1 MDTIAMTMKLV
12 ISIVLVASTLPTA
25 VQAQMRVGPRVPVPT
40 GIDVP
45 RDGVA
50 VPMQDM
56 GGRPVVELKI
66 NGKGPYRF
74 ILDTGAVTTVLSD
87 ELSRE
92 LSLTPPPGVQVA
104 SVGGGPAPAIVL
116 IHEVRIGE
124 AVLEDMIA
132 AVRPLGGLLKGENA
146 PRGVLSAA
154 CFPGYLLTYDYP
166 GKRISIRKG
175 ALARADS
182 KSIFQY
188 TEDQVLP
195 TVPVRIAGHDTQVH
209 LDTGSGFGLTL
220 PVKFLAELPL
230 ASQPKEAG
238 TVRTGGGEFPV
249 SIARVNGTIELGKYR
264 LGLDEVRFSDARPGP
279 GPSVGNIGYGVL
291 REFVVTL
298 DSKNQRIRLDQ

>member
-1 MDTIAMTMKLV
+1 MRMKLV
-12 ISIVLVASTLPTA
+12 ISIVLVASTLPAA
-25 VQAQMRVGPRVPVPT
+25 VQAQMHPQVPVPS
-40 GIDVP
+40 GIEVP
-45 RDGVA
+45 SNGVT

-74 ILDTGAVTTVLSD
+74 ILDTGAVTTVVSD

-92 LSLTPPPGVQVA
+92 LSLTPPAGVQVA
-104 SVGGGPAPAIVL
+104 TVGGGPAPAIIV
-116 IHEVRIGE
+116 IHDVRIGD
-124 AVLEDMIA
+124 ALLEDLIA
-132 AVRPLGGLLKGENA
+132 AVMPLGGLLKGENA

-166 GKRISIRKG
+166 AKQILIKKG
-175 ALARADS
+175 ALASADS

-195 TVPVRIAGHDTQVH
+195 TVPVRIAGHDAQVH
-209 LDTGSGFGLTL
+209 LDTGSAFGLTL

-230 ASQPKEAG
+230 VSQPREAG

-249 SIARVNGTIELGKYR
+249 SIARVNGAIELGKYK
-264 LGLDEVRFSDARPGP
+264 LGLDEVRFSDARPAP
-279 GPSVGNIGYGVL
+279 GPAVGNIGYAVL
-291 REFVVTL
+291 RGFVVTV

>member
-40 GIDVP
+40 SIEVP

-116 IHEVRIGE
+116 IHEVRISE

-175 ALARADS
+175 ALASADS

-209 LDTGSGFGLTL
+209 LDTGSAFGLTL

-264 LGLDEVRFSDARPGP
+264 LGLDEVRFSDARPGA
-279 GPSVGNIGYGVL
+279 GPSVGNIGYDVL

>member
-1 MDTIAMTMKLV
+1 MTLKLV
-12 ISIVLVASTLPTA
+12 ISIALVAGVLPAA
-25 VQAQMRVGPRVPVPT
+25 VQAQAHGGPQVPVPSR
-40 GIDVP
+40 IAVP
-45 RDGVA
+45 RDGVT

-74 ILDTGAVTTVLSD
+74 ILDTGAVTTVVSD
-87 ELSRE
+87 ELRSE
-92 LSLTPPPGVQVA
+92 LSLTPPSGVQVA
-104 SVGGGPAPAIVL
+104 SVGGGPAPTIVL
-116 IHEVRIGE
+116 IHDVHIGD

-132 AVRPLGGLLKGENA
+132 AAMPLGGLLQGENA
-146 PRGVLSAA
+146 PRGILSAA

-175 ALARADS
+175 ALASAES

-188 TEDQVLP
+188 TDDEVLP

-209 LDTGSGFGLTL
+209 LDTGSALGLTL

-238 TVRTGGGEFPV
+238 TARTGGGEFPV

-264 LGLDEVRFSDARPGP
+264 LGSDEVRFSDARPDP
-279 GPSVGNIGYGVL
+279 GPAVGNIGYGVL
-291 REFVVTL
+291 RDFVVTL
-298 DSKNQRIRLDQ
+298 DSKNRRIRLVR